1 MPAYAACMRAFGL
14 IIGVLA
20 ILAGAVWVLQGL
32 GLIPGSFMSRNPTWV
47 VIGLVTLV
55 VGVVLVTLSRRGRD
69 AG

>member
-1 MPAYAACMRAFGL
+1 MLPCMRAFGL

-20 ILAGAVWVLQGL
+20 ILAGAVWALQGL
-32 GLIPGSFMSRNPTWV
+32 GVIPGSFMSSNPTWV

-55 VGVVLVTLSRRGRD
+55 VGVVLVILSRRGRD